1 MRVLRIGQDA
11 KGWLA
16 GPWESSLPVAIGYAN
31 VALDAPHRH
40 ATATEVFLVSAGHA
54 TVVVDGAEVRVVA
67 GDVLIV
73 EPEEV
78 RSLMASSDDFRCF
91 VLHVGGDGTADRI
104 AVSDP

>member
-1 MRVLRIGQDA
+1 MVRAGDDA

-31 VALDAPHRH
+31 EALDAPHRH
-40 ATATEVFLVSAGHA
+40 AATTEVFLVSSGEA
-54 TVVVDGAEVRVVA
+54 TVVVDSADVRIVA

-78 RSLMASSDDFRCF
+78 RSLIASSDDFRCF
-91 VLHVGGDGTADRI
+91 VLHVGADGTADRI

>member
-1 MRVLRIGQDA
+1 
-11 KGWLA
+11 
-16 GPWESSLPVAIGYAN
+16 
-31 VALDAPHRH
+31 
-40 ATATEVFLVSAGHA
+40 
-54 TVVVDGAEVRVVA
+54 VDGAEVRVVA